1 MSFTLH
7 WLSLYH
13 FPLFLGFSPLEMK
26 SFHTEYNPSA
36 VEAAG
41 NNFDDDGREKRT
53 GTVMTASAHIITAV
67 IGSGV
72 LSLAWAIAQ
81 LGWVAG
87 TVILVTFAVINY
99 FTSTMLAD
107 CYRSPDTGIRNYN
120 YMDVVRAYLGGWK
133 VKLCGLAQYGSLVG
147 ITIGYTIT
155 ASISLVAIGKANCF
169 HEKGHGAKCS
179 VSNYPLMAAFGIIQI
194 VLSQIHNF
202 HKLSFLSIIATVM
215 SFSYASIGIGLALAA
230 LASGKV
236 GKTDLTGTVVGVDVT
251 ASDKIWRSFQAA
263 GDIAFSYAF
272 SVVLVEIQACI
283 LSIRDDTLRSSP
295 PENKVMK
302 KASLAGVSTTT
313 GFYILCGCIGYAAFG
328 NQAPG
333 DFLTDFGFY
342 EPYWLIDFAN
352 ACIAVHLIA
361 AYQVFAQP
369 IFQFI
374 EKKCNKAW
382 PESNFITKDYSI
394 NIPLLG
400 KCRINFFRLVWR
412 STYVILTTVAAM
424 IFPFFNAILGLIG
437 ALTFWPLTVY
447 FPVEMHISQK
457 KVKKYTMRWIGLK
470 LLVLVCLVVSLLAAV
485 GSIVGLI
492 ISPLNMKS
500 FDTSSAVESGTV
512 AGNNVDDDG
521 GEKRTGTLMTASA
534 HIITAVIGS
543 GVLSL
548 AWAIAQLGWVAG
560 TVLLVSFAVVV
571 NYTSRMLA
579 DCYRSPDA
587 GTRNNTYM
595 DVVRAYLGG
604 RKVQLCGLAQYGSLV
619 GMTIGYT
626 ITASISFVAIGKAN
640 CFHDKGHGAKF
651 SVSNYPAMAAFGII
665 QIVLSQIPNFHKL
678 SFLSI
683 IAAVMSFSYSSIG
696 TGLALADLASGKV
709 GKTELTGTVVG
720 VDVTAS
726 DKLWKSFQAAGNIA
740 FSYAYSVVLVEIQA
754 CIFSTRNDTLSSSPP
769 ENIVMKKASI
779 VGVSTAT
786 AFYILCAC
794 MGYATFGSQAPGDL
808 LTDFGFYEP
817 YWLIDFANAC
827 IAVHLIGA
835 YQVIAQPIFQFVEKK
850 CNKAWPESNFI
861 TKEHS
866 MNIPLLGKCRINFFR
881 LVWRTIYVIFSTV
894 IAMIFPFFNAVLGLI
909 GAVAFWPLTVYFPVE
924 MHISQKKI
932 KKYTMRWIGL
942 KLLVLVCLIVSLL
955 AAVGSI
961 VGLIISPLKMKSFDT
976 SSVVESGAGAGNNV
990 DDDCREKRT
999 GTLIT
1004 ASAHIITTVIGSG
1017 VLSLAWAIAQ
1027 LGWVVGTVILVAFA
1041 VIVNYTSRM
1050 LADSYRSPE
1059 GTRNYTY
1066 MDVVRVYLGGRKVQ
1080 LCGLAQFG
1088 SLVGV
1093 TIGYTITAS
1102 ISLVA
1107 IGKANCFHDKGHG
1120 AKCSVSNYPL
1130 MAAFGIV
1137 QIFLSQIPNFHKL
1150 SFLSIIATVMSF
1162 SYASIGF
1169 GLALAAL
1176 ASGKVG
1182 KTGLTGTV
1190 VGVDVTASDKLWKS
1204 FQAAGNIAFSYA
1216 YSVVLVEIQACILSI
1231 NDDTLR
1237 SSPPENKVMK
1247 KASLAAVS
1255 TTTAFYI
1262 LCGCIGY
1269 ATFGNQAPGDF
1280 LTDFG
1285 FYEPYWLIDFA
1296 NACIAVHL
1304 IGAYQVFAQPIFQFV
1319 EKKCNQAWPESNFI
1333 TKEHSMNVPLL
1344 GKCRINFF
1352 RLVWRTTYVIFST
1365 VVAMIFPFF
1374 NAILGLIGAVA
1385 FWPLTVYFPVEMHIS
1400 QKKVKKYSVRWI
1412 VLKLLVFVCLI
1423 VSLLAAIGS
1432 IVGLISSVKAY
1443 KPFHN
1448 LD

>member
-754 CIFSTRNDTLSSSPP
+754 CIFSTRNVGGHTRNSDTLSSSPP

-835 YQVIAQPIFQFVEKK
+835 YQVK
-850 CNKAWPESNFI
+850 SY
-861 TKEHS
+861 S
-866 MNIPLLGKCRINFFR
+866 L
-881 LVWRTIYVIFSTV
+881 
-894 IAMIFPFFNAVLGLI
+894 
-909 GAVAFWPLTVYFPVE
+909 
-924 MHISQKKI
+924 
-932 KKYTMRWIGL
+932 KYL
-942 KLLVLVCLIVSLL
+942 
-955 AAVGSI
+955 
-961 VGLIISPLKMKSFDT
+961 SPLKMKSFDT

-1304 IGAYQVFAQPIFQFV
+1304 IGAYQQVFAQPIFQFV